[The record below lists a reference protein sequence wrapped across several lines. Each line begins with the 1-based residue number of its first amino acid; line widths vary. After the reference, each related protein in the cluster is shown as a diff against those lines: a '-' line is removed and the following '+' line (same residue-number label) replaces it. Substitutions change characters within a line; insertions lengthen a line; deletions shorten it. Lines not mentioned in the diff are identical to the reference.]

1 MNDTDLKLAY
11 NALTAKATLYG
22 LLFNYYDGRQPLVY
36 STERLRAAFQSLDAR
51 FNENWCRVVVD
62 SELNRIGL
70 ESWAVGDDETLSAAL
85 SDLMTETGLVHDL
98 DDTHLAAL
106 VTGESFVVAWPD
118 ETTGRPTA
126 FYNDPRLCHV
136 WYDALNPRAKRF
148 AAKWWAGDDGLQYL
162 TLYYPDRLEY
172 YASDKVATEVTSHK
186 AFVPMTPP
194 TAPNPYGIVPVFHFR
209 LEKRVNKGL
218 LVDVLPMQD
227 AINKLFADMMVTA
240 EYGAYPQRY
249 VISIA
254 GVQGKLRNAPNEVWD
269 VPAGD
274 GMGQQTSVG
283 EFSAASLT
291 TYLEAMRDLAQTIGI
306 VTATPAHYFT
316 ATSAPPSGDALM
328 VMEAPLTSKVQRHI
342 NQRFY
347 PVWQEVGAFL
357 LLLDG
362 VTVGAQDVT
371 PVFRDVASIQPRAQ
385 AEIRQF
391 SVNAGIPLVTVLSDE
406 GWTPAEIDQM
416 TQDKEAEQA
425 TATAGLGQAL
435 LAQQRQFDQGMGQGG
450 KQ

>member
-1 MNDTDLKLAY
+1 MNDLQLAY
-11 NALTAKATLYG
+11 NALSAKAQAYS
-22 LLFNYYDGRQPLVY
+22 LLFSYYDGRQPLVY

-62 SELNRIGL
+62 SELNRIGI
-70 ESWAVGDDETLSAAL
+70 ESWAVGGDEALSTAL

-118 ETTGRPTA
+118 DGTGRPTA

-136 WYDALNPRAKRF
+136 WYDALNPRVKRF
-148 AAKWWAGDDGLQYL
+148 AAKWWTGDDGYQYM
-162 TLYYPDRLEY
+162 TLYYPDHLEY
-172 YASDKVATEVTSHK
+172 YASDKPATEVASHK

-194 TAPNPYGIVPVFHFR
+194 TASNPYGVVPVFHFR
-209 LEKRVNKGL
+209 LEKRANKGL

-227 AINKLFADMMVTA
+227 AINKLFSDMMVTA

-249 VISIA
+249 VISMA

-269 VPAGD
+269 VPASD
-274 GMGQQTSVG
+274 GMGQPTSVG

-316 ATSAPPSGDALM
+316 ATGTPPSGDALM
-328 VMEAPLTSKVQRHI
+328 VMEAPLTSKTQRHI

-357 LLLDG
+357 LLLAG
-362 VTVGAQDVT
+362 MTVAAQDVT
-371 PVFRDVASIQPRAQ
+371 PGFRSPASTQPRAQ
-385 AEIRQF
+385 AEIRQL
-391 SVNAGIPLVTVLSDE
+391 SVNAGVPLATVLRDE
-406 GWTPAEIDQM
+406 GWTQAEIDQM
-416 TQDKEAEQA
+416 EQDKEAEQA
-425 TATAGLGQAL
+425 TATAGLGAAL
-435 LAQQRQFDQGMGQGG
+435 LAQQRRFDQGQGG
-450 KQ
+450 QQ